1 MRVHPISSAGR
12 PPEVSGPNVVIFS
25 GPAALLLEH
34 VQNLEREP
42 VDPNLYDA
50 CAALS
55 DVCARFY
62 STEAER
68 RRAAQPILD
77 RLFGVTTSER
87 GNPMPTK
94 GTPVAF
100 DLVEVVRTGD
110 GKTDAFILCVE
121 VKNELG
127 KAGPGHLQI
136 EFTFQNL
143 VVRRRYYRPIRD
155 NSLCPTILV
164 NISDGYIRI
173 AYAIFTDTVVV
184 KPILDWHPLTAGDND
199 QRCKDIEKLARTVQ
213 AVRTAIEDLRRRYQ
227 GLSPATGEQ
236 PPPYLPNPMP
246 TPSTTFPPNITFIDR
261 LSSDLSQSLF
271 RAKLDDDHLVAVE
284 FCTSWDADAHDVLAR
299 NHLAPL
305 RRWSGPITG
314 GLTMVVMSLEPDTVC
329 LADKYPYAGRSLP
342 EEVRGEVRRAV
353 NLLHQ
358 GDPPLVHGDIRR
370 HKILLLA
377 DGSIRLVGFLSS
389 GKVGQARYPPTLS
402 LDRIRSVV
410 DGARAGGP
418 ILISHDLQMCDQL

>member
-1 MRVHPISSAGR
+1 MYQLALLAHYSLYRYPYFKQPLSPRRTTVRLVIANANRFSDPRHILGNHNITLPKEPVSWENLAGEILQLVDERYRRNIPSYNHGHVFELRGTGGMNAKDLEELFKNPRDGRAILIDPDSPTLSEGTLDFGVLYANPVLTQHPGNIAKSVREWNLQRAREAKSPSETCSNIDKLRTAMRVHPISSAGR

-34 VQNLEREP
+34 VQNLGREP
-42 VDPNLYDA
+42 VDPDLYDA

-55 DVCARFY
+55 DVCAKFY

-87 GNPMPTK
+87 GNPRPASHK

-143 VVRRRYYRPIRD
+143 VCQEAYRPIRD

-173 AYAIFTDTVVV
+173 AYAIFTDT
-184 KPILDWHPLTAGDND
+184 
-199 QRCKDIEKLARTVQ
+199 
-213 AVRTAIEDLRRRYQ
+213 
-227 GLSPATGEQ
+227 
-236 PPPYLPNPMP
+236 
-246 TPSTTFPPNITFIDR
+246 
-261 LSSDLSQSLF
+261 
-271 RAKLDDDHLVAVE
+271 
-284 FCTSWDADAHDVLAR
+284 
-299 NHLAPL
+299 
-305 RRWSGPITG
+305 
-314 GLTMVVMSLEPDTVC
+314 
-329 LADKYPYAGRSLP
+329 
-342 EEVRGEVRRAV
+342 
-353 NLLHQ
+353 
-358 GDPPLVHGDIRR
+358 
-370 HKILLLA
+370 
-377 DGSIRLVGFLSS
+377 
-389 GKVGQARYPPTLS
+389 
-402 LDRIRSVV
+402 
-410 DGARAGGP
+410 
-418 ILISHDLQMCDQL
+418 